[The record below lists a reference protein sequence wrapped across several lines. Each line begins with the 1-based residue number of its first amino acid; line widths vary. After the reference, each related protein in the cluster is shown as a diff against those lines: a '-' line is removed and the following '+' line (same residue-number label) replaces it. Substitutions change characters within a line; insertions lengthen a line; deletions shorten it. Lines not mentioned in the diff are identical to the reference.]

1 MENFHFCRKKPA
13 DLLKDIH
20 ECSRK
25 AANFFLHFYSR
36 IMEIVFCKK
45 KPAITFWDLL
55 SSKKN
60 NPSMATARFIC
71 GYKWPLNKTIMVLLP
86 PANY

>member
-45 KPAITFWDLL
+45 KPAITFGDFAFV
-55 SSKKN
+55 KKE
-60 NPSMATARFIC
+60 
-71 GYKWPLNKTIMVLLP
+71 
-86 PANY
+86 